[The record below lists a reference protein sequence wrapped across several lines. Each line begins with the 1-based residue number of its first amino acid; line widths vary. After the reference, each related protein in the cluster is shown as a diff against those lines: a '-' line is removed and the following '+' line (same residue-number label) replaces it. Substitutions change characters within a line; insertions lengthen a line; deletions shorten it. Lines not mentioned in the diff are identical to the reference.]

1 VGWSLR
7 LHAPDRGEVRG
18 VVDLVRG
25 TMSVRLHERAPQ
37 MSMKGLEGVGLL
49 PGRWQVTGGPAN
61 EIVSATYHRTSR
73 LVARMGAGND
83 RVFGSGGDDRL
94 DGGPGFDRVF
104 PSNGVDVCSGFEV
117 GTNRSCDVAE
127 DVRRRPAG

>member
-1 VGWSLR
+1 
-7 LHAPDRGEVRG
+7 
-18 VVDLVRG
+18 
-25 TMSVRLHERAPQ
+25 M
-37 MSMKGLEGVGLL
+37 
-49 PGRWQVTGGPAN
+49 GR
-61 EIVSATYHRTSR
+61 ELSSAH
-73 LVARMGAGND
+73 D

-127 DVRRRPAG
+127 EDLRRRPAG